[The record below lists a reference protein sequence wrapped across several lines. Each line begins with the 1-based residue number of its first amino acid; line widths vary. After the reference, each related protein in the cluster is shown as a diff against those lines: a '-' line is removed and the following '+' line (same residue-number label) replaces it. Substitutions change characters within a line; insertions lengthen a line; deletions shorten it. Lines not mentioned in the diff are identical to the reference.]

1 MVNDKLADSIKKEFQ
16 LDLLGD
22 HGIYHWKRVE
32 KIGLYLSKATKA
44 NVDIVRLFAVLHDSR
59 RVNEY
64 IDPEHGLRAAKFA
77 EKLYEEGRID
87 ISSSQLKQLLFAC
100 RYHSDS
106 SKEINNITIQTCWDS
121 DRLDIWRVGKTP
133 SSLYMKTNFAK
144 KQEAIDYSYK
154 VFLEGRN

>member
-1 MVNDKLADSIKKEFQ
+1 MDYEKLLESIKEKFQ

-44 NVDIVRLFAVLHDSR
+44 NVDIVRLFAVLHDSK
-59 RVNEY
+59 RVNEF
-64 IDPEHGLRAAKFA
+64 IDPEHGLQAAEFVK
-77 EKLYEEGRID
+77 KLYKEGRLN
-87 ISSSQLKQLLFAC
+87 ISSIQLQQLEFAC
-100 RYHSDS
+100 KYHSDT
-106 SKEINNITIQTCWDS
+106 SKKIDDITILTCWDS
-121 DRLDIWRVGKTP
+121 DRLDIWRVGKAP
-133 SSLYMKTNFAK
+133 SPLYMKTNFAK